1 MVSRDRKKPGLKL
14 LTLEEQQRLIEE
26 QRIQQL
32 IDEMELSD
40 LDAYA
45 PPRPVDDEPR
55 SKDSD

>member
-14 LTLEEQQRLIEE
+14 LTLEE

>member
-1 MVSRDRKKPGLKL
+1 MVGKRRKKHGLKI
-14 LTLEEQQRLIEE
+14 LTLEEQQQLIEIDALIEE
-26 QRIQQL
+26 
-32 IDEMELSD
+32 MEPLSD

>member
-1 MVSRDRKKPGLKL
+1 MVGKRRKKHGLKI
-14 LTLEEQQRLIEE
+14 LTLEEQQR
-26 QRIQQL
+26 L

-45 PPRPVDDEPR
+45 PPCPVDDEPR